1 MLSTS
6 FQSPD
11 ILAIDANQLLLA
23 IERALGASSDSASY
37 ITDGIVLPDDQFRI
51 VRRVLIHLLGEDIR
65 FSTRDLAAAD
75 AEQEHKLSLL
85 YRSAKARKL
94 YADAMGVEEAGVS
107 PWHMHQFYARIAW
120 LNESTVTGE
129 AARAQLEHYVFK
141 SLPFWGAAAVP
152 GKSGYSALGEL
163 LTPIPEDL
171 RLWMVQFKRGARLVP
186 VAEWIGHCSAQSLYN
201 GLTALHAR
209 ESDGDMPD
217 ALSLFCDTLSDLI
230 PTDRYHDRELS
241 DWLNPLLATPAGW
254 SDCIGVLTSVEHRE
268 PTLGGLQIDAGTHMS
283 LPTRIEYLCKLA
295 AYVVNPDNEHW
306 LAPAI
311 ASAEQAPAMRALS
324 LAIRLRFEHWNL
336 AFGPAMMLAS
346 LLLMPA
352 LETSIEP
359 DDALPTAHTLNSQVV
374 PPLDTWSPMHTADYL
389 FSQMGIELLCDSN
402 EAGRT
407 LRLSPQHTWHA
418 LTHTVQ
424 FQSAVAPLLEAMG
437 WYGAHPGEQASP
449 RITQAL
455 VGRSIIDFF
464 LGAPEADGESLET
477 FIRRGWVLDYSHV
490 QLREKVRDL
499 VRNRQPGASPSTV
512 DLLHYLLLRET
523 MAELLVDGVPDH
535 LQYGRSLQSVALLH
549 GVALVEAMTPGLA
562 VITSYDELIK
572 ISAELAESEDPGVQ
586 ALWATTL
593 TLPAWRY
600 ATAHGA
606 VECAASDDLQ
616 QASAAHLAQALSYLQ
631 TQQELHAQEL
641 NRLLAIKPPDR
652 KALAAQMLTEADV
665 PELSWEEPVS
675 ADHWS
680 VLQNCGFTVAAS
692 YSIDHL
698 TAVGQPQATVIQLV
712 MMGEVYLS
720 GTPTVAQAYAT
731 AFKTFSESLVSAET
745 DVIKRL
751 LSEAQPEV
759 RAKLSGSTCEVSR
772 VRFEAQ
778 EGVQGIFVRCQEG
791 DHLNDFEG
799 HSVKESFFEL
809 IPACGV
815 VREVSQSFMYSVDG
829 VTWSGPV
836 SIPEA
841 LRRREAHQQ
850 RIEAARTTPLLPM
863 DSDAYL
869 TGTVSRSSTVPH
881 TPLQGT
887 LIPSAKL
894 VYLPDTDEQTRID
907 TLAGNAAT
915 HLLARFLEQSNTEH
929 SHETPWEHIWA
940 KEREYADTA
949 ARFLIPFYGCIQ
961 DLRAGEHSAG
971 VIVGCVLDAA
981 FALVPLGQF
990 AGATARIVMRAGE
1003 LSVLSITR
1011 LAGKALGRL
1020 LAGLAEQSGLAV
1032 LRDLGKAG
1040 VKLSRLGW
1048 SALLHVSPS
1057 LKTVLSSRAVVESV
1071 FGFDKGMYRV
1081 LDSVERPWQPLRVA
1095 SDSHAAVDGR
1105 PAVAVRN
1112 IGRPEAPDFRL
1123 LDPDYDRV
1131 FGKTLTPVSQGE
1143 RLELSSISAA
1153 DGTGPDR
1160 YPAVVPITSRADGFH
1175 EVRIDRASSVSSI
1188 ERGEGE
1194 YDILVD
1200 GQVYHL
1206 DSGAPDAALRKR
1218 AVEKLSTASGTL
1230 EEVENLCRVRRDL
1243 EPVVCATG
1251 IRLATPV
1258 PEPVPAGST
1267 APTRTGKYPSQA
1279 MNAREFT
1286 LARLSTLANDE
1297 SGIDV
1302 FVNEGKFCKWA
1313 EPDEVTATTSASSG
1327 KVVSPLSEQELAHL
1341 SLPETPKYLPALEGT
1356 LAQDGVLGLPAN
1368 ISHDDAVWIYQ
1379 NIPVIEVGPLASG
1392 VNDARTL
1399 RGVRLQIGDKDWIF
1413 IEPDSGVF
1421 YKALTP
1427 AEGSSELGFARV
1439 EAADEINEFIRVSEQ
1454 YRVFRERPNAVVDQ
1468 ENIARL
1474 LFDLLDESE
1483 RAAWNLSWDKAIHSY
1498 DDYAQWCKANG
1509 EKNELLAIGRN
1520 VLSGEEIQKKF
1531 VDLVKAS
1538 VPDFRKV
1545 AERSLPEQQHIVEVL
1560 NKLLPVQGSK
1570 AKWEALNLQS
1580 VVTPKAA
1587 KTVLGQIKG
1596 ANLAFAHIHT
1606 ESGERIVY
1614 YALSGGQRAKD
1625 LRLQLDMAEG
1635 SERVIDG
1642 VIFRDARA
1650 RMAGREPDPTF
1661 TSLPVVRDANHLV
1674 VREFSRHVDSE
1685 RLIATIIKQDM
1696 ASTPL
1701 VHIKFFTVLDTC
1713 RSCGGFVLP
1722 RLKLDFPDALF
1733 SVTYMKN
1740 YAPG

>member
-6 FQSPD
+6 LQSPD
-11 ILAIDANQLLLA
+11 ILAINASQLLLA

-37 ITDGIVLPDDQFRI
+37 ITDSIVLPEDQFRI

-94 YADAMGVEEAGVS
+94 YADALGVEEADVS

-129 AARAQLEHYVFK
+129 AAKAQLEHYVFK
-141 SLPFWGAAAVP
+141 SLPFWGAAQMP

-186 VAEWIGHCSAQSLYN
+186 VAEWIEHCSAQSLYN
-201 GLTALHAR
+201 GLAVRHAR
-209 ESDGDMPD
+209 KSDGDAPD
-217 ALSLFCDTLSDLI
+217 ALSLFCDTFSALI
-230 PTDRYHDRELS
+230 PADLYRDRTLS
-241 DWLNPLLATPAGW
+241 DWLNPLLATPSSW
-254 SDCIGVLTSVEHRE
+254 SVCMDVLTSVEHSE
-268 PTLGGLQIDAGTHMS
+268 PTLGGLQIDAGTPMS
-283 LPTRIEYLCKLA
+283 LPTRAEYLRKLA
-295 AYVVNPDNEHW
+295 AFVVNPDNERW

-311 ASAEQAPAMRALS
+311 ASAERAPAMRALS
-324 LAIRLRFEHWNL
+324 LAIRLRFEHGNL
-336 AFGPAMMLAS
+336 VFGPAMMLAS

-352 LETSIEP
+352 LETSSEP

-374 PPLDTWSPMHTADYL
+374 PPLDTWSPMHNANYL

-402 EAGRT
+402 GTGRT
-407 LRLSPQHTWHA
+407 LRLSPHKTWHA
-418 LTHTVQ
+418 LLHTVQ
-424 FQSAVAPLLEAMG
+424 FQSAVAPLLGAMG

-477 FIRRGWVLDYSHV
+477 LIGRGWVLDYSHV

-499 VRNRQPGASPSTV
+499 IRNRQPGASPSTV

-523 MAELLVDGVPDH
+523 MPELLVNGVPDH
-535 LQYGRSLQSVALLH
+535 LQYGRSLQSTALLH

-586 ALWATTL
+586 GLWATTL

-606 VECAASDDLQ
+606 VEGAASDDLQ
-616 QASAAHLAQALSYLQ
+616 QASAAQVAQALSHLQ

-665 PELSWEEPVS
+665 PEWLWEQAVNI
-675 ADHWS
+675 DHWP

-692 YSIDHL
+692 YSIDRL

-712 MMGEVYLS
+712 MMGEVYLADM
-720 GTPTVAQAYAT
+720 PTVPQAYAT
-731 AFKTFSESLVSAET
+731 AFETFSESLVNAET

-751 LSEAQPEV
+751 LFEAQPDL

-778 EGVQGIFVRCQEG
+778 EGTQGIFVRCQEG
-791 DHLNDFEG
+791 DHLNDFKG

-829 VTWSGPV
+829 VTWSGTI

-850 RIEAARTTPLLPM
+850 RIEAARATPLLPM

-869 TGTVSRSSTVPH
+869 TGTLSRSSKVPH

-894 VYLPDTDEQTRID
+894 IYLPDVDEQTRID
-907 TLAGNAAT
+907 ALARGAAT
-915 HLLARFLEQSNTEH
+915 HLLGRLLEQSNTEH
-929 SHETPWEHIWA
+929 SHETPWERIWA

-949 ARFLIPFYGCIQ
+949 TRFIVPFYGCIQ

-971 VIVGCVLDAA
+971 VVVGCVLDGV
-981 FALVPLGQF
+981 FALIPLGQF

-1003 LSVLSITR
+1003 LTVLSITR
-1011 LAGKALGRL
+1011 LTGKALVRL
-1020 LAGLAEQSGLAV
+1020 MVGLAEQSGLAV

-1081 LDSVERPWQPLRVA
+1081 LASVERPWQPLRVA
-1095 SDSHAAVDGR
+1095 LDSQAAVDGR

-1112 IGRPEAPDFRL
+1112 IGSPETPDFRL
-1123 LDPDYDRV
+1123 LDPDYDCV

-1160 YPAVVPITSRADGFH
+1160 YPAVVPIISRVDGFH
-1175 EVRIDRASSVSSI
+1175 EVRVDRASTVSI
-1188 ERGEGE
+1188 LERGEGE

-1206 DSGAPDAALRKR
+1206 DSSAPDAALRKR

-1251 IRLATPV
+1251 IKLATPV
-1258 PEPVPAGST
+1258 PEPLAAGST
-1267 APTRTGKYPSQA
+1267 SPTRTGKYPSQA
-1279 MNAREFT
+1279 MDAREFM
-1286 LARLSTLANDE
+1286 LARLSTRANDE

-1302 FVNEGKFCKWA
+1302 FVNKGKFCKWA
-1313 EPDEVTATTSASSG
+1313 EPDEVTATSSASNG
-1327 KVVSPLSEQELAHL
+1327 KAVSPLSEQELAHL

-1392 VNDARTL
+1392 VNDARRL

-1483 RAAWNLSWDKAIHSY
+1483 RAAWNLSWDQAIHSY
-1498 DDYAQWCKANG
+1498 DDYAKWCKANG

-1520 VLSGEEIQKKF
+1520 VLSGEAIQKKF

-1701 VHIKFFTVLDTC
+1701 AHIKFFTVLDTC